1 MPNQK
6 NIKNVEQ
13 LVDKISK
20 ARSIY
25 FTDYL
30 GLNVSDVTVLR
41 KKFFE
46 NNVEYL
52 VVKNTLLKIASQEND
67 IELSEELFAG
77 STAIALSY
85 EEPVAAAKV
94 IKDFLKD
101 HDLPTVKGLIF
112 EGVYHEA
119 GQFEKFANLPSKE
132 ESLTILAIM
141 LNSPMQNLAKVLI
154 SSMVKV
160 VNVLEAVKNSKNIEN

>member
-13 LVDKISK
+13 LVDKLAK
-20 ARSIY
+20 AKSIY

-30 GLNVSDVTVLR
+30 GLNVSEVTALR

-52 VVKNTLLKIASQEND
+52 VVKNTLLKIASQKND
-67 IELSEELFAG
+67 INLSEELLHG

-85 EEPVAAAKV
+85 DEPVAAAKV
-94 IKDFLKD
+94 IKGFLKD
-101 HDLPTVKGLIF
+101 HDLPTVKGLVF
-112 EGVYHEA
+112 EGDYHAA
-119 GQFEKFANLPSKE
+119 GQFEKFANWYFENKIVYQE
-132 ESLTILAIM
+132 VCFICVFNICRHAFFFTCAG
-141 LNSPMQNLAKVLI
+141 QKVDQPKKMFLMFI
-154 SSMVKV
+154 
-160 VNVLEAVKNSKNIEN
+160 